1 MISSEEIEAINKA
14 EKATQNK
21 HISRKLRV
29 LQLRY
34 EGKSIAKIGELTQ
47 MTGTQVSRLVS
58 EYRRDGL
65 EEYIRVKGG
74 GNHRSLSEEKEK
86 EILARFEEQAKTG
99 QVIRVQEIKE
109 AFDQEIGKD
118 TGRGYIYMLLARHG
132 WRKVM
137 PRARHPKKADDE
149 TITASKKLKK
159 L

>member
-1 MISSEEIEAINKA
+1 MKKIVISREEIEAINKA

-21 HISRKLRV
+21 HISKKLRV

-34 EGKSIAKIGELTQ
+34 EGKTIEKIGELTQ

-86 EILARFEEQAKTG
+86 EMLARFEEQAKSG
-99 QVIRVQEIKE
+99 QVVRVQEIKE
-109 AFDQEIGKD
+109 AFDKEIGKE
-118 TGRGYIYMLLARHG
+118 TGRGYSYMLLARHD

-137 PRARHPKKADDE
+137 PRARHPKKADE
-149 TITASKKLKK
+149 K
-159 L
+159 